1 MVTGSLLLRIRLHGC
16 RSLKEKRRPRQ
27 MLRDRIRSRFKVAVS
42 EVEDQDTWNLLTLGV
57 ATAGPDASVVQQ
69 VLQDV
74 ATMVAD
80 LGVGE
85 LIEDSIELYRR

>member
-1 MVTGSLLLRIRLHGC
+1 MVTGTLLLRIRLHGC

-42 EVEDQDTWNLLTLGV
+42 EVADQDTLNLLCLGV
-57 ATAGPDASVVQQ
+57 ATVGPDPGPVQQ

-74 ATMVAD
+74 ATMVSES
-80 LGVGE
+80 GVGE
-85 LIEDSIELYRR
+85 LIEDSVELHRR

>member
-1 MVTGSLLLRIRLHGC
+1 MVTGTLLLKIRLHGC

-42 EVEDQDTWNLLTLGV
+42 EVADQDTLNLLSLGV
-57 ATAGPDASVVQQ
+57 ATVGPDPGPVRQ

-74 ATMVAD
+74 ATMVSEA
-80 LGVGE
+80 GVGE
-85 LIEDSIELYRR
+85 LIEDSVELHRR

>member
-42 EVEDQDTWNLLTLGV
+42 EVDDQDTWNLLSLGV
-57 ATAGPDASVVQQ
+57 ATVGPDAGVVQQ

-85 LIEDSIELYRR
+85 LIEDSIELHRR

>member
-1 MVTGSLLLRIRLHGC
+1 MVTGTLLLRIRLHGC

-42 EVEDQDTWNLLTLGV
+42 EVADQDTLNLLSLGI
-57 ATAGPDASVVQQ
+57 ATVGPDPGPVQQ

-74 ATMVAD
+74 ATMVSES
-80 LGVGE
+80 GVGE
-85 LIEDSIELYRR
+85 LIEDSIELHRR

>member
-1 MVTGSLLLRIRLHGC
+1 VVTGTLLLRIRLHGC

-42 EVEDQDTWNLLTLGV
+42 EVADQDTLNLLSLGI
-57 ATAGPDASVVQQ
+57 ATVGPDPGPVQQ

-74 ATMVAD
+74 ATMVSES
-80 LGVGE
+80 GVGE
-85 LIEDSIELYRR
+85 LIEDSIELHRR

>member
-1 MVTGSLLLRIRLHGC
+1 
-16 RSLKEKRRPRQ
+16 

-42 EVEDQDTWNLLTLGV
+42 EVDDQDMLNLLTLGV
-57 ATAGPDASVVQQ
+57 STVGPDAGVVQQ
-69 VLQDV
+69 VLQDI

-85 LIEDSIELYRR
+85 LIEDSIKLYRR

>member
-16 RSLKEKRRPRQ
+16 RSLKEKRRPKQ

-42 EVEDQDTWNLLTLGV
+42 EVSDQDTLNLLSLGV
-57 ATAGPDASVVQQ
+57 ATVGPDPGPVQK

-74 ATMVAD
+74 ATMVSES
-80 LGVGE
+80 GVGE
-85 LIEDSIELYRR
+85 LIEDSVELHRR

>member
-1 MVTGSLLLRIRLHGC
+1 MVTGSLLLKIRLHGC

-42 EVEDQDTWNLLTLGV
+42 EVSDQDTWNLLCLGV
-57 ATAGPDASVVQQ
+57 ATVGPDPGPVQQ
-69 VLQDV
+69 VLQEV
-74 ATMVAD
+74 ATLVAE

-85 LIEDSIELYRR
+85 LIEDSIELHRR